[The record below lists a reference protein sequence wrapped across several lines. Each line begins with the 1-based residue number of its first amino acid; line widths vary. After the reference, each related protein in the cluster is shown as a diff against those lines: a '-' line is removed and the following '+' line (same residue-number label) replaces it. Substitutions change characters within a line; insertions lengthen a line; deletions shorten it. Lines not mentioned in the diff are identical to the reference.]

1 MNKLALL
8 FSISLFLSVSSCAE
22 YEETKDVES
31 VFSTQIES
39 YEKSKEVEGMI
50 QDAAGN
56 LREAIEKQ
64 EQ

>member
-8 FSISLFLSVSSCAE
+8 FSISLFLSVSGCAE

>member
-1 MNKLALL
+1 MNKLVLL
-8 FSISLFLSVSSCAE
+8 FLISLCLSIFGCAE

-39 YEKSKEVEGMI
+39 YEKSKKVEGMI

-56 LREAIEKQ
+56 LREEIEKQ